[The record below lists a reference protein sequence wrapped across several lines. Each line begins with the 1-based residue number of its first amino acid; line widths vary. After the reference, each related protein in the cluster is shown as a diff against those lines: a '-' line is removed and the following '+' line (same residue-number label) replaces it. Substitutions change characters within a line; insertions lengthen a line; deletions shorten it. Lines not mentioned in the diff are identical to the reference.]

1 MKTEGLYDV
10 AIIGAGA
17 AGCSAAIYSARRNL
31 KTLLLELKGI
41 GGLFLNATWIE
52 NYPGFE
58 KISGVELAEKFKNQ
72 VKKLPID
79 LVLGEVQGITRNKE
93 GLFEIKTVRE
103 NFSAKTVII
112 AAGTRPKGLELKD
125 EKRFS
130 GLGVSYCA
138 TCDGPLFRGKE
149 VAVVGGGNS
158 AIQYALFLSEICSKV
173 YLIHREKMFKA
184 ENIVLEKVKS
194 QKNVEIKTPYNITE
208 LFGKKLLEG
217 IKIKNSETEKEETL
231 KVSGVFVTIGYETN
245 LKFLK
250 DLGVELGEKNTIK
263 VNDKMET
270 NISGLFVAGDV
281 TGTAGQIVI
290 ACGQGAKAAL
300 NAASYLREK

>member
-1 MKTEGLYDV
+1 MKEIYDV

-17 AGCSAAIYSARRNL
+17 AGCTAAIYTARRNL
-31 KTLLLELKGI
+31 KTLMLELKGV
-41 GGLFLNATWIE
+41 GGLFLDASWIE

-58 KISGVELAEKFKNQ
+58 KISGVELAEKFKSQ
-72 VKKLPID
+72 VKKLPVN
-79 LVLGEVQGITRNKE
+79 LVIEEVQNIKKSKE
-93 GLFEIKTVRE
+93 GFEIKGE
-103 NFSAKTVII
+103 KDKFLAKTVII
-112 AAGTRPKGLELKD
+112 AAGTRPRELGLKE
-125 EKRFS
+125 EKKFS

-138 TCDGPLFRGKE
+138 TCDGPMFRGKE

-173 YLIHREKMFKA
+173 YLIHRKSVFEA

-194 QKNVEIKTPYNITE
+194 RENVEIKTPFNITE

-217 IKIKNSETEKEETL
+217 IKVKNIENGNEETL
-231 KVSGVFVTIGYETN
+231 KVSGVFVTIGHETR
-245 LKFLK
+245 LEFLK
-250 DLGVELGEKNTIK
+250 ELGVEINEKKTINI
-263 VNDKMET
+263 NDKMET
-270 NISGLFVAGDV
+270 NVPGVFAAGDV

-300 NAASYLREK
+300 SAASYLKH